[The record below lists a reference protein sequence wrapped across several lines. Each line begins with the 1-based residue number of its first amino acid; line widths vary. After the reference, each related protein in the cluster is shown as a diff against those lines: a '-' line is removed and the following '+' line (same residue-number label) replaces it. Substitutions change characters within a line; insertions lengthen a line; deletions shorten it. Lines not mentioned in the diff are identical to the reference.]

1 MAKGNMLLGM
11 ARKKVGDLVFYRANG
26 EQITR
31 ARNRNPRNPKSD
43 KQSVQRMVLASASKL
58 ASILEPIVNHSWEHV
73 QVGGTSVR
81 HFQRKAMEY
90 FRAAAAAQIDGN
102 PDIPTAQF
110 TIKGAPA
117 AGIVEGMPI
126 SSGSLPVIT
135 PLPIGDYENAPAIR
149 GFAASGSTIEEILG
163 TSGFQPG
170 DQMTVVGFYAGDTVA
185 SASNG
190 ATNIAVN
197 CRYARF
203 TFKTELE
210 AGSYDLIAGDTI
222 NPDLLES
229 YEGAANF
236 AFAKAESTNVNGL
249 SIGGEVA
256 NGTLFAVAVIRSRKE
271 SNGKFLYSPAFVTM
285 CDNAAELIGNGGSVS
300 LIYPTYMDGSITIQ
314 VGDELYLR
322 NAVAA
327 PFVASGG
334 NKPLPQFVVTPALPI
349 TTTNGGSFTIKR
361 NDGVAWSDELISA
374 LKFTIDG
381 EVISSRSASN
391 IEWVSSQGTAA
402 IIYAA
407 RNQTGDTLTITESQA
422 NKVVS
427 AFE

>member
-81 HFQRKAMEY
+81 YFQKKAMD
-90 FRAAAAAQIDGN
+90 FIRAAAAAQINGESSV
-102 PDIPTAQF
+102 PIAQF

-117 AGIVEGMPI
+117 AGIVEGLPI
-126 SSGSLPVIT
+126 SSGSLSVIT
-135 PLPIGDYENAPAIR
+135 PVAAGDYENAPVVQ
-149 GFAASGSTIEEILG
+149 GFASSGATIQEILG

-170 DQMTVVGFYAGDTVA
+170 DQMTIVGFYAGNTVA

-210 AGSYDLIAGDTI
+210 AGSYDLIGGDTI

-236 AFAKAESTNVNGL
+236 AFAEAESASINGL
-249 SIGGEVA
+249 SIIGEEA

-271 SNGKFLYSPAFVTM
+271 SNGKFLYSPAFITM
-285 CDNAAELIGNGGSVS
+285 CDNAAELIGDGGDAS
-300 LIYPTYMDGSITIQ
+300 LIYQTYMDGSVTIE

-322 NAVAA
+322 NAVASPIRNVA
-327 PFVASGG
+327 PAPVGPYEVSPAMPFETNA
-334 NKPLPQFVVTPALPI
+334 NDTFLVTKRDGTNF
-349 TTTNGGSFTIKR
+349 TTEEVEG
-361 NDGVAWSDELISA
+361 
-374 LKFTIDG
+374 LKFTINGSVTTSSPASSISWKVNGTD
-381 EVISSRSASN
+381 VIDVQRTTWGSS
-391 IEWVSSQGTAA
+391 IE
-402 IIYAA
+402 A
-407 RNQTGDTLTITESQA
+407 RTLQNGYRISGIE
-422 NKVVS
+422 
-427 AFE
+427 

>member
-81 HFQRKAMEY
+81 HFQKKAMD
-90 FRAAAAAQIDGN
+90 FIRAAAAAQINGEASL
-102 PDIPTAQF
+102 PIAQY

-117 AGIVEGMPI
+117 AGIVEGLPI
-126 SSGSLPVIT
+126 SSGSLSVIT
-135 PLPIGDYENAPAIR
+135 PIAAGDYENAPVIQ
-149 GFAASGSTIEEILG
+149 GFASSGATIQEILG

-170 DQMTVVGFYAGDTVA
+170 DQMTVVGFYAGNTVA

-190 ATNIAVN
+190 AENIAVN

-210 AGSYDLIAGDTI
+210 TGSYELIGGDTI
-222 NPDLLES
+222 NPALLES
-229 YEGAANF
+229 VEGASNF
-236 AFAKAESTNVNGL
+236 AFAEAESATINGL
-249 SIGGEVA
+249 SIQGEDA
-256 NGTLFAVAVIRSRKE
+256 NGTLFAVAVIRSKKE
-271 SNGKFLYSPAFVTM
+271 SNGKFLYSPAFITM
-285 CDNAAELIGNGGSVS
+285 CDNAADLIGGGGDAS
-300 LIYPTYMDGSITIQ
+300 LIYQTYMDGSITIE

-322 NAVAA
+322 NAVASPVRNVA
-327 PFVASGG
+327 PAPSSPYEVSPTMPFETAT
-334 NKPLPQFVVTPALPI
+334 NDTFLI
-349 TTTNGGSFTIKR
+349 TKRDGTNFTTEEVES
-361 NDGVAWSDELISA
+361 
-374 LKFTIDG
+374 LKFTING
-381 EVISSRSASN
+381 SVVSSTPGSSINWNVESVSVLNVTRSAFSSSL
-391 IEWVSSQGTAA
+391 EVSMLQNGYT
-402 IIYAA
+402 
-407 RNQTGDTLTITESQA
+407 
-422 NKVVS
+422 VS
-427 AFE
+427 AVE

>member
-1 MAKGNMLLGM
+1 MLLGM

-81 HFQRKAMEY
+81 HFQKKAMDY
-90 FRAAAAAQIDGN
+90 FRAAAAARIN
-102 PDIPTAQF
+102 AESSVPVAQF

-117 AGIVEGMPI
+117 AGIVEGLPI
-126 SSGSLPVIT
+126 SSGSLSVIT
-135 PLPIGDYENAPAIR
+135 PLAIGDYENAPVIP
-149 GFAASGSTIEEILG
+149 GFASSGATIQEILG

-170 DQMTVVGFYAGDTVA
+170 DQMTVVGFYAGNTVA

-210 AGSYDLIAGDTI
+210 AGSYDLIGGDTI

-229 YEGAANF
+229 VEGAANF
-236 AFAKAESTNVNGL
+236 AFAEAESATVNGL
-249 SIGGEVA
+249 SIQGEDA
-256 NGTLFAVAVIRSRKE
+256 NGTLFAVAVIRSKKE
-271 SNGKFLYSPAFVTM
+271 SNGKFLYSPAFITM
-285 CDNAAELIGNGGSVS
+285 CDNAADLIGNGADALLV
-300 LIYPTYMDGSITIQ
+300 YPTYMDGSITIE

-322 NAVAA
+322 NAIASPLRNVAPA
-327 PFVASGG
+327 PASPYEVSPAMPFET
-334 NKPLPQFVVTPALPI
+334 NANDTFLVTKRDGTDF
-349 TTTNGGSFTIKR
+349 TTEEVEG
-361 NDGVAWSDELISA
+361 
-374 LKFTIDG
+374 LKFTING
-381 EVISSRSASN
+381 S
-391 IEWVSSQGTAA
+391 
-402 IIYAA
+402 
-407 RNQTGDTLTITESQA
+407 
-422 NKVVS
+422 VVS
-427 AFE
+427 ATAGSSIAWQVGAVAVLDVQRTTWSSSIEVSTTQNGYTISAVE

>member
-73 QVGGTSVR
+73 QVGGASVR
-81 HFQRKAMEY
+81 HFQKKAMD
-90 FRAAAAAQIDGN
+90 FIRAAAAAQINGEASV
-102 PDIPTAQF
+102 PIAQF

-117 AGIVEGMPI
+117 AGIAEGLPI
-126 SSGSLPVIT
+126 SSGSLSVIT
-135 PLPIGDYENAPAIR
+135 PVAAGDYENAPVVQ
-149 GFAASGSTIEEILG
+149 GFASSGATIQEILG

-170 DQMTVVGFYAGDTVA
+170 DQMTIVGFYAGNTVA

-210 AGSYDLIAGDTI
+210 AGSYDLIGGDTI

-236 AFAKAESTNVNGL
+236 AFAEAESASINGL
-249 SIGGEVA
+249 SIVGEEA

-271 SNGKFLYSPAFVTM
+271 SNGKFLYSPAFITM
-285 CDNAAELIGNGGSVS
+285 CDNAAELIGDGGDAS
-300 LIYPTYMDGSITIQ
+300 LIYQTYMDGSVTIE

-322 NAVAA
+322 NAVASPIRNVA
-327 PFVASGG
+327 PAPASPYEVSPAMPFQTTA
-334 NKPLPQFVVTPALPI
+334 NSTFLVTKRDGTNF
-349 TTTNGGSFTIKR
+349 TTEEVEG
-361 NDGVAWSDELISA
+361 
-374 LKFTIDG
+374 LKFTING
-381 EVISSRSASN
+381 TEVSSSPSGSIAWTLGASTVLAVERTTWSSSVEVIMENSGFTISAV
-391 IEWVSSQGTAA
+391 E
-402 IIYAA
+402 
-407 RNQTGDTLTITESQA
+407 
-422 NKVVS
+422 
-427 AFE
+427 